1 MKKNSLLYH
10 LSKHLLIKSF
20 IQNLKRSLKH
30 HIEKFNSLY
39 FHLKKTDPF
48 LYIKKNINQKI
59 KNNKRIFIVGNGP
72 SINNQNLNLL
82 QNEFTICSNAFF
94 LKYHELNWRPS
105 IYTVE
110 DPLPA
115 KDNYKFFNN
124 DKDSLKVIPNDLK
137 NFFKNPNICYINFN
151 RFYLNPLDKN
161 WPLFSNNISDV
172 AYWGGSVSFLSIQ
185 IAAMFN
191 PKEIILLGTDLSY
204 SIPRSAI
211 INNSVI
217 TSTEDDPNHFNP
229 SYFGKGKRWHLPEV
243 GRMQKGFDKAKEVLD
258 QSGIKLLNAT
268 DKGNL
273 KNIRRVN
280 YDDLFSK

>member
-1 MKKNSLLYH
+1 MKKNSFSYH
-10 LSKHLLIKSF
+10 LSKYFLTNSF
-20 IQNLKRSLKH
+20 IQNLKRLLKH
-30 HIEKFNSLY
+30 RIEKFNSLN

-59 KNNKRIFIVGNGP
+59 KNSKRIFIVGNGP

-94 LKYHELNWRPS
+94 LKYPDLTWRPT

-115 KDNYKFFNN
+115 KDNSNFF
-124 DKDSLKVIPNDLK
+124 DSDTDSLKIIPYDLK
-137 NFFKNPNICYINFN
+137 NFFKNPNIIYINFM
-151 RFYLNPLDKN
+151 RFYLNSSDKN
-161 WPLFSNNISDV
+161 WPWFSNNISKV
-172 AYWGGSVSFLSIQ
+172 TFWGGTVSFLSIQ

-204 SIPRSAI
+204 SIPKSAI
-211 INNSVI
+211 IKKSVI
-217 TSTEDDPNHFNP
+217 TSTEDDPNHFNS

-243 GRMQKGFDKAKEVLD
+243 DRMQKAFDKSKEVLD
-258 QSGIKLLNAT
+258 QRGIKLLNAT

-273 KNIRRVN
+273 KNIKRV
-280 YDDLFSK
+280 DFHDLFSI